1 MNVLYLRVCVCVSSM
16 FVRMDEGVIAKME
29 TLHPFALY
37 TLLDNIQHTLC
48 MHTVVSRANL
58 TSWSVQTAM
67 GSKPRSVKLQY

>member
-1 MNVLYLRVCVCVSSM
+1 MNVLYLRVCVSSM

-48 MHTVVSRANL
+48 MHTVVS
-58 TSWSVQTAM
+58 Q
-67 GSKPRSVKLQY
+67 G